1 MSLLQTFDCT
11 CGHVVESILVVKVF
25 NPDHQTVL
33 LSYIPVKLECL
44 SEAIRCQPLLHP
56 FSILRNAPLSFL
68 RIIALD
74 KCFSTV
80 PIRRTNQGLFTLD
93 TSLLYNAL
101 KPAKCFPSSGLYRTS
116 SERQTSSPCDTFSGH
131 PSQVSKP
138 LYSCRLFSANRIMR
152 WPGKGG
158 LVSPTCVRRP

>member
-25 NPDHQTVL
+25 NPDHRTVL
-33 LSYIPVKLECL
+33 LSYIPVKLECP

-101 KPAKCFPSSGLYRTS
+101 KPAKCFPSAQVACT
-116 SERQTSSPCDTFSGH
+116 ERHQRGKHLLPAILSLDT
-131 PSQVSKP
+131 P
-138 LYSCRLFSANRIMR
+138 LKSANHCTHADYSALIE
-152 WPGKGG
+152 
-158 LVSPTCVRRP
+158 